1 MLAGVARVFGLEL
14 DQIVL
19 ILLVLGRLFVFP
31 ELRIVL
37 VLEGLGFALARL
49 FFVSLQLLP
58 SLTYQ
63 LGNLGE
69 REFLPFELVADFCSP
84 WCQWFCSDRILSQ
97 YGRFEKMTYAE
108 GGRSGACSSAY

>member
-1 MLAGVARVFGLEL
+1 MLLAGVTRVFGLEL

-19 ILLVLGRLFVFP
+19 ILPVLGRLFVFP

-69 REFLPFELVADFCSP
+69 GEFLPFELIADFCRPSV
-84 WCQWFCSDRILSQ
+84 
-97 YGRFEKMTYAE
+97 
-108 GGRSGACSSAY
+108 SGFDSTQACHKTNDSRK